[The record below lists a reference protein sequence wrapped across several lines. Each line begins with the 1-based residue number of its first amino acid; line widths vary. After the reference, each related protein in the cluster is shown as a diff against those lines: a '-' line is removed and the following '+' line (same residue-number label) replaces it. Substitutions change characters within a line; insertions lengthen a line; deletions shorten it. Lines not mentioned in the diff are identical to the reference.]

1 MSARGVNRRFDGH
14 AWEYLD
20 DDENNAALLW
30 LFDYRFNLA
39 DFDDW
44 IEDEQ
49 TTAWR
54 RDHLL
59 RLRAAALD
67 AFRAGN
73 EELVEARVECLR
85 LLLER
90 HQHHQVLIPH
100 AEADLRY
107 RSAQADRARGG
118 GKLTEAAKARI
129 RSQYARRV
137 CDGQRYGAIKAIARA
152 LNVSEKTIS
161 AIVRPKTLRK

>member
-1 MSARGVNRRFDGH
+1 MSARGINRRFDGRS
-14 AWEYLD
+14 WEYVD
-20 DDENNAALLW
+20 DDENTAAVLW
-30 LFDYRFNLA
+30 VMDYRFNLA

-44 IEDEQ
+44 IEDAR

-54 RDHLL
+54 RGHLL
-59 RLRAAALD
+59 GLRAAALD

-90 HQHHQVLIPH
+90 HQHHQVLIPR

-107 RSAQADRARGG
+107 RAAQADRARAGG
-118 GKLTEAAKARI
+118 RLSEAART
-129 RSQYARRV
+129 RMRQQYERRV
-137 CDGQRYGAIKAIARA
+137 REGLRYGAVKALARA
-152 LNVSEKTIS
+152 FGVSETT
-161 AIVRPKTLRK
+161 VRATVAPKRNRK